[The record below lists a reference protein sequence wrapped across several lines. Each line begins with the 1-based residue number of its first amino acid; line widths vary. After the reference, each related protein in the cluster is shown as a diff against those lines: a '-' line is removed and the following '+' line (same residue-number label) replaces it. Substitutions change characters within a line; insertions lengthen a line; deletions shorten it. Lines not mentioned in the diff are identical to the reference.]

1 MGQVSVSVLAGFD
14 DLVRSLGANPSAL
27 LANFGFAPDHLV
39 AHGVDDMMSY
49 SSTESLLA
57 AAALVTTTPHFAALL
72 GTKQDMRLLGLIGHL
87 MRYSSNVGI
96 ALEELGKTLW
106 LHVNDNAAI
115 DVEVEGNLA
124 FLSYTNTDLK
134 HPSRYCDELALS
146 HGRIILKALCG
157 SDWKPDRINFKHR
170 PPEVIGPYRQ
180 VFGAPV
186 YFSQPKN
193 EVVFDADWLTVPI
206 SSSDPLLY
214 KILQSHIRTLSTAV
228 QHDLCSDV
236 ELLIRRGLPK
246 GVIGIE
252 NVASQLAMHPR
263 KLQRLL
269 KERDTSFSQLM
280 ERVRKNIAT
289 ELLVNSDMSIIELAD
304 YLGYADN
311 TAFARAFKSWFNV
324 TPMQWKLTI
333 LKHR

>member
-1 MGQVSVSVLAGFD
+1 MGQVRVAVLAGFD

-27 LANFGFAPDHLV
+27 LANFGYAPDCLV

-49 SSTESLLA
+49 SAAESLLA
-57 AAALVTTTPHFAALL
+57 AAALVTATPHFAVLL
-72 GTKQDMRLLGLIGHL
+72 GTKQDMRLLGLIGQL
-87 MRYSSNVGI
+87 MRSSSHVGT

-106 LHVNDNAAI
+106 LHVNDNAAVDI
-115 DVEVEGNLA
+115 EVESNLG
-124 FLSYTNTDLK
+124 FLSYTNTDFK
-134 HPSRYCDELALS
+134 QPSRYSDELALS

-157 SDWKPDRINFKHR
+157 SDWKPNRINFKHR
-170 PPEVIGPYRQ
+170 PPEVIEPYRQ
-180 VFGAPV
+180 LFGAPV

-193 EVVFDADWLTVPI
+193 EVVFDAHWLTVPI
-206 SSSDPLLY
+206 SSSDPQLH
-214 KILQSHIRTLSTAV
+214 KILLSHIRTLSTAV

-252 NVASQLAMHPR
+252 NVASQLAVHPR

-269 KERDTSFSQLM
+269 KEQGTSFSQLM

-289 ELLVNSDMSIIELAD
+289 ERLENSDMSIIELSD

-311 TAFARAFKSWFNV
+311 TAFARAFKRWFNV
-324 TPMQWKLTI
+324 TPVQWKMSA